1 MGGRGSGTGLAASR
15 ASVGGTAQVRQLTS
29 LTNAPAANY
38 NLANKS
44 AAFNSG
50 VKALD
55 SEVKRVEQGIRKE
68 VFAAKETISEYRDKT
83 KALRESLKKYGDT
96 KEVRKVYK
104 EAKTKEAAKVKKAIK
119 RLQFI
124 KKSKSIYDVE
134 KVLND
139 KRLTSFESPRK

>member
-1 MGGRGSGTGLAASR
+1 MGGRGSASGVGASR
-15 ASVGGTAQVRQLTS
+15 AITS
-29 LTNAPAANY
+29 LGAAPTANY
-38 NLANKS
+38 NLANKN
-44 AAFNSG
+44 AAFNSSA
-50 VKALD
+50 KALD

-83 KALRESLKKYGDT
+83 KALRENLKKYGDT

-124 KKSKSIYDVE
+124 KKSNSIYDIE

-139 KRLTSFESPRK
+139 KRLTSFESSRK